1 MIFIFTVA
9 TFYIIIV
16 LLNMLIAIMGDIYER
31 AVDERK
37 QNRQRKMF
45 AIMCEYMEVINDD
58 DKKQEDQDKVYDKE
72 TRKESGADGLEQK
85 QDK

>member
-1 MIFIFTVA
+1 
-9 TFYIIIV
+9 
-16 LLNMLIAIMGDIYER
+16 MLIAIMGDIYER